1 MAKKS
6 KKRAVETRKQVH
18 MRERERQ
25 RVRQIYLA
33 LGFVAALIIIILA
46 VTYWRTNIAILDER
60 IAVVNGTPILVRD
73 YQTRLRYDTNQAT
86 QLIAQYQNVLNQI
99 NPNDPS
105 VAQFGNY
112 YQNQLTIEETRLA
125 QLPNTTLET
134 MIDDELVL
142 QEAKR
147 RGITVS
153 PAEIDTEVELQIKSG
168 LGYPRP
174 TLTPTLGPSPT
185 ATNTPTIT
193 STPTN
198 SPTPTWSPTATATLS
213 QTLTATP
220 TEGPTETPAPTQT
233 PLSPEAYQ
241 SELAKVKDQL
251 AKNNIGFDGFRH
263 IVQVQLYRQKLNAIL
278 AKDVPTTEEEVHAR
292 HIPLNSLEEAK
303 KVEDRLKGGE
313 DFVKV
318 ALDVSIDPN
327 VKRNLGDLGWFS
339 RDQAAQLGTA
349 FEDAAFSLPVMQISD
364 PITVTGGVDILQ
376 VLQKDPNHPL
386 ATAQLQQKQAGALD
400 AWLQKTRAAPEN
412 KIDRFFSTDFVPSD
426 VKRLTA
432 GPTPVQ

>member
-33 LGFVAALIIIILA
+33 LGFVAALVIIILA
-46 VTYWRTNIAILDER
+46 VTYWRTNIAILDDR
-60 IAVVNGTPILVRD
+60 IAVVNGTAILVRD

-105 VAQFGNY
+105 VAQFANY
-112 YQNQLTIEETRLA
+112 YQNQLTTEETRLA
-125 QLPNTTLET
+125 ALPNTTLET

-147 RGITVS
+147 RGLTVS
-153 PAEIDTEVELQIKSG
+153 PAEIDNEVELQVKSG

-185 ATNTPTIT
+185 ATDTPTIT

-241 SELAKVKDQL
+241 TELGKVKDQL
-251 AKNNIGFDGFRH
+251 AKSNIPFDGFRH
-263 IVQVQLYRQKLNAIL
+263 IVEVELYRQKLNAIL

-292 HIPLNSLEEAK
+292 QILVKTFDDAK

-318 ALDVSIDPN
+318 ALEVSTDPS
-327 VKRNLGDLGWFS
+327 VKTNLGDLGWFG
-339 RDQAAQLGTA
+339 RGQMIQP

-364 PITVTGGVDILQ
+364 PVTTSFGVHIIQ

-386 ATAQLQQKQAGALD
+386 TTAQLQQKQAGALD